1 MLHIL
6 FKYFHPPFLLDI
18 MGLLGHKALR
28 LNLYGKQ
35 TMPKSADIVNIADAT
50 DEERPDY
57 FVRKDGLTFAGTHL
71 IVDLWDGEGFND
83 QSLIEATLRDCI
95 EISGATLLHFH
106 MHQFEPDGISG
117 VAVLA
122 ESHISFHSWPE
133 RGFMA
138 LDIFMCGNTDPYKAI
153 PVLKAA
159 FKPQKVQLNDLKR
172 GLIG

>member
-1 MLHIL
+1 MSNAPDPLSL
-6 FKYFHPPFLLDI
+6 VELP
-18 MGLLGHKALR
+18 
-28 LNLYGKQ
+28 
-35 TMPKSADIVNIADAT
+35 

-57 FVRKDGLTFAGTHL
+57 FVQKDGLTFAGTHL
-71 IVDLWDGEGFND
+71 IVDLWGGEGFND
-83 QSLIEATLRDCI
+83 QALIEATLRKCI
-95 EISGATLLHFH
+95 DQCGATLLHFH

-133 RGFMA
+133 QNFMA
-138 LDIFMCGNTDPYKAI
+138 LDIFMCGKTDPYKAI

-159 FKPQKVQLNDLKR
+159 FKPETVQLNDLKR